1 MSETSNEDYR
11 SGQSSEEDNLN
22 GQISHSEAL
31 AEWRSSDQV
40 ENGFP
45 STWPPYWDIDDGSK
59 HSELYGKHTW
69 KIEKYSEISKPELRS
84 DVFDAGGYKWYIT
97 IYPQGWDVCNHLA
110 LYLCL
115 ANHAELPPGCN
126 HFVQYTLALVNKDPK
141 KSIYLDAVNRLKKL
155 EHHWGGNNFIELPK
169 LQEGYID
176 DLDSLIIKAQVQ
188 VIREKID
195 RPLRC
200 LSSQYRRE
208 LLRVYVPYV
217 ENIWWQFMEL
227 ERIRFLELMQDK
239 EKWESFSSFWL
250 RLDQNTRR
258 KMSREKMDVV
268 LNVAAKIFFVL
279 RQGTSTLMMDS
290 LYSGW
295 KTIEEETKKKK
306 NRQVQM
312 DNVELPAGPAP
323 IVSVDQDMFV
333 LVDDLLVLMK
343 RTVMAPLI
351 PIKEEK
357 GSQNPSKV
365 GDVGEEYSKEAIG
378 RDESRLTEVG
388 RRTMEM
394 VVLAH
399 IYSNKAKVAY
409 IEHTAWERQEELIR
423 EEEEECLAESK
434 HKANRG
440 TTEKER
446 KSKKKQAKQKKNKKE
461 KRKEERLR
469 SQTEERDTEKEE
481 KVRAKAESSG
491 DKPDTLGES
500 SPVQCEL
507 DASKIH
513 HPPSEDTSRG
523 RGSSISIPSGV
534 AERKYTSVYSDQSV
548 RTGVASGSYKG
559 NVSNGQTK
567 IWRIK
572 GKTQPRNVSGA
583 NSLATETENQP
594 SRHASNPKSQSHSS
608 ETRRVV
614 EAGVVISP
622 IQEAQNPREH
632 NPVTMDRGTVQ
643 RQEKSPAVFSP
654 PKASPWNLKSVAQAK
669 PEKRGVFKLDT
680 VPNRKAISP
689 SSDQASPSRHIEF
702 QTVGS
707 RAAVQNTTSP
717 IPSMSTRPLR
727 APTFLPKQAAPR
739 TSATSFARSVSSTGP
754 VSAPTHTQTYVP
766 QSYKNAIVGSDHSR
780 SQSTGTSA
788 LVSVSNQSGFPVN
801 VGSAEVSSGGLL
813 WTGDSSSNRD
823 TTTTTT
829 ISGNHRMNA
838 YSAPVSTSMRQ
849 NDVQIRRPAQSL
861 MTDEFP
867 HLGIINDLLE
877 EEPVLMDTTSGYRL
891 PQWLSDVYSFLA
903 DMGIAGRSRSYT
915 DDGFYQSYGEHMSGS
930 SSSSSSSLYGNGQ
943 SANMDL
949 SLLATRSQNDAFYL
963 PFL

>member
-1 MSETSNEDYR
+1 MLETSNEDCG
-11 SGQSSEEDNLN
+11 SGQSSEEENLN
-22 GQISHSEAL
+22 RQRRYLEAL

-45 STWPPYWDIDDGSK
+45 STWPPNWDIDDGSK

-69 KIEKYSEISKPELRS
+69 KIEKYSEINKPELRS
-84 DVFDAGGYKWYIT
+84 DVFDAGGYKWYIS
-97 IYPQGWDVCNHLA
+97 IYPQGSDVCNYPA
-110 LYLCL
+110 LLLCL
-115 ANHAELPPGCN
+115 ANHAEIPPGCS

-141 KSIYLDAVNRLKKL
+141 KSIYFDSLNRLKKL
-155 EHHWGGNNFIELPK
+155 EHYWDWDKLIELPK

-195 RPLRC
+195 RPFRC

-208 LLRVYVPYV
+208 LLRVYLPYV
-217 ENIWWQFMEL
+217 ENICWQFMEV
-227 ERIRFLELMQDK
+227 ERIKLFNLMQDN

-268 LNVAAKIFFVL
+268 LNIAAKFFFVL

-295 KTIEEETKKKK
+295 KTIEDETKKKK
-306 NRQVQM
+306 NRQRQM

-343 RTVMAPLI
+343 RTVMAPLS
-351 PIKEEK
+351 IKEEN

-365 GDVGEEYSKEAIG
+365 WDVGEEYSEEAIV

-394 VVLAH
+394 LVLTH
-399 IYSNKAKVAY
+399 IYGKVEVAY
-409 IEHTAWERQEELIR
+409 KEHTAWEMQEELIR
-423 EEEEECLAESK
+423 EEEEEWLAESK
-434 HKANRG
+434 HKAKRG

-446 KSKKKQAKQKKNKKE
+446 KSKKKQAKKKKNNKKE
-461 KRKEERLR
+461 KRKEEKAR
-469 SQTEERDTEKEE
+469 SQTEERDTEEE
-481 KVRAKAESSG
+481 ESVREKTESPAEE
-491 DKPDTLGES
+491 PDTLGES
-500 SPVQCEL
+500 MPVPCEL
-507 DASKIH
+507 DAPEIH
-513 HPPSEDTSRG
+513 NPPSENTSGGRG
-523 RGSSISIPSGV
+523 RGSSISIPSGDSSISLPNGV
-534 AERKYTSVYSDQSV
+534 AERKSTSVYSNESV
-548 RTGVASGSYKG
+548 RSYKG
-559 NVSNGQTK
+559 NVSNRQNK

-583 NSLATETENQP
+583 NSSATETENQP

-632 NPVTMDRGTVQ
+632 HPVTKVDRGTVLT
-643 RQEKSPAVFSP
+643 QEKSPAVFSP
-654 PKASPWNLKSVAQAK
+654 PKASPWNLPSA
-669 PEKRGVFKLDT
+669 R
-680 VPNRKAISP
+680 SP
-689 SSDQASPSRHIEF
+689 VSDQQASQSRDIEF

-707 RAAVQNTTSP
+707 RAALQNTTSTIP
-717 IPSMSTRPLR
+717 PSMSTRPLR
-727 APTFLPKQAAPR
+727 APTFLPKPAAPR
-739 TSATSFARSVSSTGP
+739 TSATSFARSMSSTGP
-754 VSAPTHTQTYVP
+754 VSAPTHTQTYIP
-766 QSYKNAIVGSDHSR
+766 QSYKNAVVGSDHSS

-788 LVSVSNQSGFPVN
+788 LLSISNHSGFPIN
-801 VGSAEVSSGGLL
+801 VASAEVP
-813 WTGDSSSNRD
+813 WTGGSSSSRD
-823 TTTTTT
+823 TSATN
-829 ISGNHRMNA
+829 ISGNHRMN
-838 YSAPVSTSMRQ
+838 PVSTSMRQ
-849 NDVQIRRPAQSL
+849 NGAQIRRPAQSL

-877 EEPVLMDTTSGYRL
+877 EEPVLMDATSGYRL
-891 PQWLSDVYSFLA
+891 PQWLSDVYSYLA
-903 DMGIAGRSRSYT
+903 DVGISGRYRSY
-915 DDGFYQSYGEHMSGS
+915 SEHMSGS
-930 SSSSSSSLYGNGQ
+930 SSSSSSFSLYGNGQ
-943 SANMDL
+943 SANM
-949 SLLATRSQNDAFYL
+949 ATRSQNDAFYL
-963 PFL
+963 PYL